1 MHGFHASP
9 RLQLHPAL
17 RPGLAPNV
25 GLIILARSLRPTTRT
40 SPGQQP
46 TTRIASTTWPLSARS
61 PPSPATTTC
70 HPMTK
75 MPSWLTLPMSV
86 LLKILM
92 FNDKVVFIF
101 RLVHSP
107 YLWLP
112 ATSRTTTAESS
123 PAAPTTRTSN
133 STTLSSS
140 LGTVQTSAPLVL
152 STTGWSGTAG
162 ENLGERTVTSGHI
175 RINFYQPF
183 YILLQGSL
191 GKPPHSVAWTRKHL
205 DTSAR

>member
-1 MHGFHASP
+1 M
-9 RLQLHPAL
+9 
-17 RPGLAPNV
+17 
-25 GLIILARSLRPTTRT
+25 ILARSLRPTTRT
-40 SPGQQP
+40 FPGQQP

-70 HPMTK
+70 RPMTK

-86 LLKILM
+86 LLKSLM
-92 FNDKVVFIF
+92 SNYKVVFIF
-101 RLVHSP
+101 RLVRLL

-162 ENLGERTVTSGHI
+162 GQHGGNMDISGYRGIVLSSLTLHLV
-175 RINFYQPF
+175 
-183 YILLQGSL
+183 LLRAASSGNM
-191 GKPPHSVAWTRKHL
+191 K
-205 DTSAR
+205 

>member
-17 RPGLAPNV
+17 RPGLAPNL
-25 GLIILARSLRPTTRT
+25 GLLILARSLRPTTRT
-40 SPGQQP
+40 FPEQQP

-70 HPMTK
+70 RPMTK

-86 LLKILM
+86 LLKSLM
-92 FNDKVVFIF
+92 SNDKVVFIF
-101 RLVHSP
+101 RLVRLP

-112 ATSRTTTAESS
+112 ATSRTTMAESS
-123 PAAPTTRTSN
+123 PAAPMTRTSS

-162 ENLGERTVTSGHI
+162 GNLGERMVTSGHI
-175 RINFYQPF
+175 RINLYHPF

-191 GKPPHSVAWTRKHL
+191 GKPPHSVAWIRKHL